1 MPCFSLAVISAFG
14 RRHEAGICLSMPMV
28 GPPFI
33 ATTASHVTYR
43 LSSTTPLKL
52 EPNPALQ
59 FMHRAPKAGSRCPR
73 RLGQLTIPLLPQ
85 ITELRYLVRTLG
97 GAILRLANIFREI
110 VETGVREIA

>member
-52 EPNPALQ
+52 EPEPSIAVYAP
-59 FMHRAPKAGSRCPR
+59 RAKSRVKVP
-73 RLGQLTIPLLPQ
+73 TTAWPVDDS
-85 ITELRYLVRTLG
+85 TVAT
-97 GAILRLANIFREI
+97 NH
-110 VETGVREIA
+110 